1 MLAPLLRAYGSIDI
15 LEHDLWRLHHV
26 AGRIP
31 IPGTPMTTAIGA
43 KEPGILPVGYGIPL
57 PI

>member
-1 MLAPLLRAYGSIDI
+1 
-15 LEHDLWRLHHV
+15 LHHV